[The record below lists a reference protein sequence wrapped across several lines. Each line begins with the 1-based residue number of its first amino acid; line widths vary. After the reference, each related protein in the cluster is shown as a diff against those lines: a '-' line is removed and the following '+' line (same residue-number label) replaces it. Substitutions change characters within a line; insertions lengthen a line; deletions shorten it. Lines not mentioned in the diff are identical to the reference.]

1 MANPE
6 ATESIP
12 DLPDWILSIWSPDPL
27 LTLVQP
33 LVYDDD
39 MELFYQ
45 ASVSLGKEKAIEL
58 CKMTLGQSFSTLWQD
73 ERKIRI
79 TASKAHQIFAARSAE
94 KRLDYFL
101 DHKSLDGIVA
111 LKYGLEMEGFA
122 REKFEEL
129 SGYKV
134 VQVGLMVK
142 VEKPWLAATPDGLF
156 LDSDWQ
162 RNILEIKCPY
172 SNKDKDIDVPY
183 LKDGKLNQRH
193 AYFTQIQL
201 QLYVCKAKKATL
213 FIYSSSDCKSV
224 QVPYDE
230 KFC

>member
-1 MANPE
+1 VALQE
-6 ATESIP
+6 
-12 DLPDWILSIWSPDPL
+12 LPNWILSIFLLPDASSINEEAPL
-27 LTLVQP
+27 FF
-33 LVYDDD
+33 DDD
-39 MELFYQ
+39 MDLFYQ
-45 ASVSLGKEKAIEL
+45 QTVCLTKEKAVQV
-58 CKMTLGQSFSTLWQD
+58 CQMTLGQSVSSLWRD
-73 ERKIRI
+73 ERKFRV
-79 TASKAHQIFAARSAE
+79 TASRAHRIFAARSADN
-94 KRLDYFL
+94 RLKYFL
-101 DHKSLDGIVA
+101 DTKCLDGIAA
-111 LKYGLEMEGFA
+111 LKYGLEMETFA

-134 VQVGLMVK
+134 IQVGLMVK

-156 LDSDWQ
+156 LDSEWQ

-213 FIYSSSDCKSV
+213 FIYSSNDSRSV

-230 KFC
+230 KYC